1 MHPKSRRQ
9 RSSPDIAEDTTFLV
23 IFAQAALVT
32 SGSQRKKRDGK
43 SKERAA
49 PPAPARDA
57 ATVMKRQPQPA
68 PNRAPLFL
76 LTLVGLVLIGGGGLC
91 WMQFRNRTT
100 IILEPAS
107 NSVNLSD
114 STRRILDELSA
125 PLEIRFFAPGETS
138 VVPEY
143 LRGYIG
149 RVANLLAEYEQA
161 AAGKLRVQQSD
172 PQTNPPARTAAQA
185 AGLNPFT
192 TETGE
197 LIYLGLT
204 VGTSTQI
211 ETIAPLAPEWE
222 AALESDLSRA
232 IQRVATKLATAR
244 PPRPANRAAVQAAP
258 VDPAV
263 NAQLLKL
270 FPDLKTRPYDDM
282 AQELRLA
289 TLEEFKVA
297 TAELQS
303 KLSAAQQTLADAQAS
318 QSAAE
323 QAAASKNFQQVQVEQ
338 TEKLKAITAWLQ
350 ERLTALQQLK
360 SAPELSAAPR

>member
-1 MHPKSRRQ
+1 
-9 RSSPDIAEDTTFLV
+9 
-23 IFAQAALVT
+23 
-32 SGSQRKKRDGK
+32 
-43 SKERAA
+43 
-49 PPAPARDA
+49 
-57 ATVMKRQPQPA
+57 MKRQTQPA

-76 LTLVGLVLIGGGGLC
+76 LTLVALVLIGGGGLC
-91 WMQFRNRTT
+91 WMQFRNSTT
-100 IILEPAS
+100 IILEPAP
-107 NSVNLSD
+107 NAVKLSD
-114 STRRILDELSA
+114 STRRILDELSV
-125 PLEIRFFAPGETS
+125 PLEISFFAPGETS
-138 VVPEY
+138 VVPES

-149 RVANLLAEYEQA
+149 RVANLLAEYEHV

-172 PQTNPPARTAAQA
+172 PQTNPPAKTAAQL

-197 LIYLGLT
+197 LVYLGLT

-232 IQRVATKLATAR
+232 IQRVTTKLTSTKS
-244 PPRPANRAAVQAAP
+244 PRPAGRSVVTGAP
-258 VDPAV
+258 IDPAV

-297 TAELQS
+297 TAELQR
-303 KLSAAQQTLADAQAS
+303 KVSAAQQTLAEAQAS
-318 QSAAE
+318 QNAVAQEAAL
-323 QAAASKNFQQVQVEQ
+323 KNFQQVQAER

-360 SAPELSAAPR
+360 AAPELSAPAR